1 MSELTFTPL
10 PAHIHKPSHVKR
22 IFFFS
27 LIPLF
32 ILGIGVYAY
41 FQYQSYLTNL
51 EGSIGS
57 ISDESPPTVTPVATL
72 SATLA
77 PYAGNKTI
85 PSDWKLEKSK
95 NCAVSMPIPPAEEPY
110 IIPRDPNTPPNALED
125 EGKYWI
131 FEELDAQLFT
141 FNQMA
146 RAIFKNPEK
155 PGAGFVSAAVEI
167 YCAVNDGKYTTASL
181 MKKIEN
187 DLVENISVISVKE
200 TIDDTQWGFPVKVV
214 RFQGGTFGNEQYF
227 ILATSTHLYMIKSF
241 GESSNP
247 DIVSVQDEIFG
258 KLRFE

>member
-1 MSELTFTPL
+1 MTELSYTPL
-10 PAHIHKPSHVKR
+10 PEHIHPKSQLKR
-22 IFFFS
+22 FFLFS

-32 ILGIGVYAY
+32 ILRIGVYAY

-57 ISDESPPTVTPVATL
+57 ISDEAPPSVTPIATL

-85 PSDWKLEKSK
+85 PADWKLQQSK
-95 NCAVSMPIPPAEEPY
+95 ECGVSLPVPPAEEPY

-131 FEELDAQLFT
+131 FEELDTQLFT
-141 FNQMA
+141 FKQLA

-167 YCAVNDGKYTTASL
+167 YCAQNDGKYTTATL
-181 MKKIEN
+181 MKQIES
-187 DLVENISVISVKE
+187 DLEENLSVISVKE
-200 TIDDTQWGFPVKVV
+200 MIDDTMWGFPVKVV
-214 RFQGGTFGNEQYF
+214 RFQGGTFGNEQY
-227 ILATSTHLYMIKSF
+227 Y
-241 GESSNP
+241 
-247 DIVSVQDEIFG
+247 
-258 KLRFE
+258 